1 MNDNW
6 MKRFGIG
13 VLLIWSCMLL
23 WTACG
28 NKESIE
34 NEPLD
39 KGGASLTLTV
49 KVAENGMETRGIEDL
64 NNDGN
69 VSADEMCVDGRR
81 MYRLGV
87 FLYDGNSLVQQK
99 VLEANNAGF
108 TENNTVAKV
117 SFENLVYHKNY
128 TLYAVA
134 NYGNSE
140 SLTGSLASINT
151 NTLMNQLVYAESGSN
166 LCKYTS
172 PYPLSLKITDLNL
185 EPGSN
190 KVSGV
195 LRRTYARLRIRVR
208 NSSALKDLKVTSL
221 SFPENFVQ
229 KSAHLFNEGGTA
241 NAQPLVTSADAI
253 TPFTA
258 GTKVPKIDASG
269 NVAETTIFDTYLLES
284 NGGTYNYTLG
294 LEYGNDNTYNLLDEK
309 IQDMNNVLTD
319 VRAGGDQGGFY
330 LIYNPRTGTYLCTK
344 SNSNKVEADTNYGTD
359 ETIYSNYIWNLTHAV
374 EDKTDNTL
382 IFNIQSMGGSKYYM
396 QGTGINAS
404 GIPLTASIGKN
415 DYFTLATRS
424 NGLGLS
430 STASKNNHLEILS
443 STYEV
448 VGRSHDGNEN
458 NDNQQVPI
466 STQRFWFYKVGANS
480 QGYNSAP
487 IPHTE
492 TVPIRITYKT
502 TGVSSQLT
510 AIKRNDFIDMVVNVS
525 YNEKTGEVTFETSG
539 WYKID
544 NEITF
549 D

>member
-13 VLLIWSCMLL
+13 VLLVWGCMLL

-34 NEPLD
+34 SEPLNE
-39 KGGASLTLTV
+39 GGASLTLTL
-49 KVAENGMETRGIEDL
+49 KSAENGMETRGIEDL

-69 VSADEMCVDGRR
+69 ISADELCVDGRR

-294 LEYGNDNTYNLLDEK
+294 LEYGNEGVYKKDDK
-309 IQDMNNVLTD
+309 IVRDMNDISNNSVN
-319 VRAGGDQGGFY
+319 GEFIC
-330 LIYNPRTGTYLCTK
+330 LIYNGATKKYLCANT
-344 SNSNKVEADTNYGTD
+344 NTMKVESGTISD
-359 ETIYSNYIWNLTHAV
+359 AN
-374 EDKTDNTL
+374 
-382 IFNIQSMGGSKYYM
+382 NINSAFVWKFKNGNNFKFDVQSAESSGYYM
-396 QGTGINAS
+396 QASKMNAN
-404 GIPLTASIGKN
+404 GVPLVDVPGSDN
-415 DYFTLATRS
+415 YFEVFTRTDA
-424 NGLGLS
+424 LGLK
-430 STASKNNHLEILS
+430 SKNNSHLTVSES
-443 STYEV
+443 SNQVY
-448 VGRSHDGNEN
+448 GANSDGNEH
-458 NDNQQVPI
+458 NDNSQVPL
-466 STQRFWFYKVGANS
+466 SPQRFWLYKVNANS
-480 QGYNSAP
+480 QGDNSAP

-492 TVPIRITYKT
+492 TVPIRMTDKT
-502 TGVSSQLT
+502 TGISSQLT

-525 YNEKTGEVTFETSG
+525 YNEKTGEVAFETSG
-539 WYKID
+539 WNKVD
-544 NEITF
+544 NEMTF